1 MRELLIYL
9 SYIYKGDYNK
19 IKKAIENKE
28 DYTKEVILNKINEI
42 KSHVVTILDKTY
54 PKQLLELKDPPF
66 VLYYYGDL
74 NLVNLDCISMIGMRQ
89 CSEYGTLMAKYFS
102 KELSDCF
109 VVVSGMAKG
118 IDAICHLHAKKTIAV
133 LGCGIDYCYPKEN
146 EQIYTYIK
154 ENGLIISEYPALTPP
169 KPYYFPFRNRI
180 VAALGLGV
188 IVVEAK
194 KKSGTMITVGY
205 ALDLGRMVFAVPS
218 RITDYSGTNSLIKEG
233 AFCLESPN
241 EVIEELK
248 IMKTY

>member
-102 KELSDCF
+102 KELPSNTP
-109 VVVSGMAKG
+109 
-118 IDAICHLHAKKTIAV
+118 KT
-133 LGCGIDYCYPKEN
+133 
-146 EQIYTYIK
+146 
-154 ENGLIISEYPALTPP
+154 
-169 KPYYFPFRNRI
+169 
-180 VAALGLGV
+180 
-188 IVVEAK
+188 
-194 KKSGTMITVGY
+194 
-205 ALDLGRMVFAVPS
+205 
-218 RITDYSGTNSLIKEG
+218 
-233 AFCLESPN
+233 
-241 EVIEELK
+241 
-248 IMKTY
+248 